1 MSYDWVFL
9 DADGTLFDYDAAE
22 AAAIEG
28 AFDACGLRFEASI
41 GRRYSEINAEIWRE
55 FERGEISQDALKTER
70 FSRLFD
76 AVGVTADSAV
86 FSRHYLLILS
96 RQAELLD
103 GAEPVVLELARR
115 AQLLLLTNGIAEV
128 QRPRFAAAPFRDC
141 FDEIVI
147 SGEVGAAKPD
157 PVIFEAALDR
167 AGRPARH
174 RVLVVGDNLGSDI
187 AGGAASGLDTCWYNP
202 AGDPIGCG
210 VEPTHEIG
218 TLRELLEIV

>member
-1 MSYDWVFL
+1 MSYDWVFF

-28 AFDACGLRFEASI
+28 AFATCSLSFEPGI
-41 GRRYSEINAEIWRE
+41 GVRYSEINAAIWRE

-70 FSRLFD
+70 FSRLFSAIGVAAD
-76 AVGVTADSAV
+76 AAV
-86 FSRHYLLILS
+86 FSGHYLRILS

-103 GAEPVVLELARR
+103 GAEPIVRELAGR
-115 AQLLLLTNGIAEV
+115 ARLLLLTNGIAEV
-128 QRPRFAAAPFRDC
+128 QRPRIAAAPFRDC

-157 PVIFEAALDR
+157 PAIFEAALDR
-167 AGRPARH
+167 AGRPARE

-202 AGDPIGCG
+202 AGQPNGHG
-210 VEPTHEIG
+210 VEPTHEIAA
-218 TLRELLEIV
+218 LRELLGIV